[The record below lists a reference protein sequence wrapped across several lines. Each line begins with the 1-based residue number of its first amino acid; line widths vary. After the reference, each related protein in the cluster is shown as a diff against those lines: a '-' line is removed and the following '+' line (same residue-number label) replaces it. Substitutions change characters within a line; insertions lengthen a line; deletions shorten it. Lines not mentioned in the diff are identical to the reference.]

1 MPRIS
6 IPLCRSLACKDP
18 TVVSLA
24 GKPLSMYISPVIP
37 TIPLH
42 CLRFYFVCM
51 GALPLGISEYYMVAY
66 CLLDPLELEL
76 KRLRATT

>member
-6 IPLCRSLACKDP
+6 ISLCHSLACKEP
-18 TVVSLA
+18 TVGSLT
-24 GKPLSMYISPVIP
+24 GKPLSMYVSPVIP
-37 TIPLH
+37 TIPLR
-42 CLRFYFVCM
+42 CLRFYFVCV

-76 KRLRATT
+76 KRL